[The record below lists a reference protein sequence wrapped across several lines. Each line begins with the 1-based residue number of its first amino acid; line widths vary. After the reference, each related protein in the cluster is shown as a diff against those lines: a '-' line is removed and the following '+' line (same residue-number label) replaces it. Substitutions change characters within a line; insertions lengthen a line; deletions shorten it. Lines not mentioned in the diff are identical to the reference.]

1 MKRTTILMAA
11 FLCLFGLTESPAQKH
26 SQKYGTVKSDTG
38 MGQDVP
44 EERQGEP

>member
-11 FLCLFGLTESPAQKH
+11 FLCLFGLTGKPSTKH

-38 MGQDVP
+38 NGQDVP